1 MWSHVELHSVA
12 FIVVIDGFSHLLGIH
27 VRVLLSNLPME
38 NYQISIILSFT
49 SGTIVLGRLIGSS
62 LVESFTNSYTL
73 TDPNGTEEKYT

>member
-1 MWSHVELHSVA
+1 MDFSFTIVGSVRY
-12 FIVVIDGFSHLLGIH
+12 L
-27 VRVLLSNLPME
+27 
-38 NYQISIILSFT
+38 ISPHPWIILSFT